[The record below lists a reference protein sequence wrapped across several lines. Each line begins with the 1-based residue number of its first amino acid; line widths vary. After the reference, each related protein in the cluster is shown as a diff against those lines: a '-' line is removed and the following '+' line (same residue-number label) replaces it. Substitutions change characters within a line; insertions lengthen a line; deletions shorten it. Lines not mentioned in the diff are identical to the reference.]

1 MNHII
6 MIKKILYRFLPV
18 CLLVAGFS
26 GCKDDTM
33 EPLPETVP
41 LIVEANAKSFV
52 MGEKLI
58 LTVKVND
65 TKNPDRVSNE
75 DFDIYL
81 TAKDGEKDASKTAF
95 KSFPSMVTFPKGE
108 KSFDIELPIIERGL
122 EAKQK
127 LYVNVTSFVRGYAM
141 KEATQSIVVSD
152 LHYTIVS
159 LKNNSDRVIN
169 EGDEFTI
176 QAEVPV
182 PVMDDMDINIT
193 VPDEQKDF
201 YVTLPPATLTIKAGE
216 KTGEVKAKT
225 KHNTE
230 PTQTETLILNFTTL
244 SGIHPLDNGKLEIT
258 MNDLEAKK
266 GSEIDDERWVY
277 DQPGIA
283 FASSAKLTAAIA
295 QYGQAKEIKEMDLH
309 QNAELAKAGWKFYN
323 AWEFHSFGNSGD
335 MWTNNNSFGN
345 KIPGFLAPQNTVI
358 VQTHAACINEQFS
371 NITEQGY
378 LQMKQMKV
386 KSEATAPAKGTRDYG
401 SSAYYACGTGSTWKS
416 NSQLISVGC
425 RMEVRAR
432 LRGQRNG
439 FNMGIWL
446 MSDNSASQPTYS
458 EIDILENPVGPATG
472 NRAHQTFHGGP
483 TATNKNSKTA
493 NNTIEMG
500 NWNIY
505 WLEWRSDTE
514 VALGING
521 EETVCLKK
529 SEWTEEEWTFTNEKN
544 LKGLK
549 FILTMGAPSPWALGK
564 ENGTETGGVWS
575 PNPESHWDAG
585 FAAFDNYDRD
595 KDNDAI
601 PRMEIDWVRTYI
613 NKSSV
618 EEYENKR
625 NRNKTK
631 FY

>member
-18 CLLVAGFS
+18 CLLVA

-81 TAKDGEKDASKTAF
+81 TAKDGEKDASRTAF

-182 PVMDDMDINIT
+182 PVTDDMDINIT

-283 FASSAKLTAAIA
+283 FASSAKLTAANA
-295 QYGQAKEIKEMDLH
+295 QYGQAKEIKEMDPH
-309 QNAELAKAGWKFYN
+309 PNAELAKAGWKFYN

-335 MWTNNNSFGN
+335 MWNNTNSYGN
-345 KIPGFLAPQNTVI
+345 KLPQFLAARSTII
-358 VQTHAACINEQFS
+358 VQNHAACINEQFS

-378 LQMKQMKV
+378 LQMIQMKV
-386 KSEATAPAKGTRDYG
+386 ASQATSPAKGAREYG
-401 SSAYYACGTGSTWKS
+401 TSAYYGCGTGSAWKS
-416 NSQLISVGC
+416 NSQLISAGC
-425 RMEVRAR
+425 RMEIRAR

-446 MSDNSASQPTYS
+446 MSDDAATQKTYS
-458 EIDILENPVGPATG
+458 EIDILENPVGSATG

-483 TATNKNSKTA
+483 TTVDKNS
-493 NNTIEMG
+493 
-500 NWNIY
+500 
-505 WLEWRSDTE
+505 SQ
-514 VALGING
+514 
-521 EETVCLKK
+521 
-529 SEWTEEEWTFTNEKN
+529 
-544 LKGLK
+544 
-549 FILTMGAPSPWALGK
+549 
-564 ENGTETGGVWS
+564 
-575 PNPESHWDAG
+575 
-585 FAAFDNYDRD
+585 
-595 KDNDAI
+595 
-601 PRMEIDWVRTYI
+601 
-613 NKSSV
+613 
-618 EEYENKR
+618 
-625 NRNKTK
+625 
-631 FY
+631 

>member
-1 MNHII
+1 MI
-6 MIKKILYRFLPV
+6 MIKKILYGFLPV
-18 CLLVAGFS
+18 CLLMVGLT

-41 LIVEANAKSFV
+41 LIVEASAKSFV
-52 MGEKLI
+52 MGEKLV

-65 TKNPDRVSNE
+65 AKNPDRVSNE

-81 TAKDGEKDASKTAF
+81 TAKDGEKDASRTAF

-108 KSFDIELPIIERGL
+108 KAFDIELPIIETGL

-141 KEATQSIVVSD
+141 KESTQSIVISD
-152 LHYTIVS
+152 LHYTVVS
-159 LKNNSDRVIN
+159 LKNNSDKVIN

-176 QAEVPV
+176 RAEVPV
-182 PVMDDMDINIT
+182 PVTDDMDINIT
-193 VPDEQKDF
+193 VPEEQKDF
-201 YVTLPPATLTIKAGE
+201 YVNLPPATLKIKAGE
-216 KTGEVKAKT
+216 KIGEVTAKT

-230 PTQTETLILNFTTL
+230 PTQTETLTLNFTTL
-244 SGIHPLDNGKLEIT
+244 SGVHPLDNGTLEIT
-258 MNDLEAKK
+258 MNDLEAEK
-266 GSEIDDERWVY
+266 GNEIDDERWVY
-277 DQPGIA
+277 DQPGTA
-283 FASSAKLTAAIA
+283 FASNAKLADAIS
-295 QYGQAKEIKEMDLH
+295 QYGQAKEIKEMDPH
-309 QNAELAKAGWKFYN
+309 PNAKLAEAGWKFYN

-335 MWTNNNSFGN
+335 MWNNNNSFGN
-345 KIPGFLAPQNTVI
+345 KLPQFLAARNTVI
-358 VQTHAACINEQFS
+358 VQNHAACINEQFS

-378 LQMKQMKV
+378 LQMIQMKV
-386 KSEATAPAKGTRDYG
+386 ASQATSPAKGARDYG
-401 SSAYYACGTGSTWKS
+401 TSAYYGCGTGSVWKS
-416 NSQLISVGC
+416 NSQLISAGC
-425 RMEVRAR
+425 RMEIRAR

-446 MSDNSASQPTYS
+446 MSDDAASQMTYS
-458 EIDILENPVGPATG
+458 EIDILENPVGSATG

-483 TATNKNSKTA
+483 TATDKNSKTA
-493 NNTIEMG
+493 NNTINME

-521 EETVCLKK
+521 KETVCLKK
-529 SEWTEEEWTFTNEKN
+529 SEWTEDQWTFTNEKN
-544 LKGLK
+544 QKGLK

-564 ENGTETGGVWS
+564 ENGTETGGVWG
-575 PNPESHWDAG
+575 PNPELKWDAG
-585 FAAFDNYDRD
+585 FAAFNNYERD
-595 KDNDAI
+595 KNNDAV
-601 PRMEIDWVRTYI
+601 PRLEIDWVRTYI

-618 EEYENKR
+618 AEYDNGR
-625 NRNKTK
+625 NRNTTK